1 MFTGRDRIDDLK
13 FMLNSVKETGNN
25 KSFRVEFKVNQ
36 FENIVKDIEDDLD
49 ELDELRDVQD
59 TLVDFEDFVKIFK
72 DRIELFHTNNLGFPT
87 YGFIIGFDTYYVSKE
102 EYELMEKIFRVVK

>member
-13 FMLNSVKETGNN
+13 LMIECEKQHEKEN
-25 KSFRVEFKVNQ
+25 
-36 FENIVKDIEDDLD
+36 FEVSYKMEDFEQLVKDIEDDLD

-59 TLVDFEDFVKIFK
+59 TLVDFEDFVKFFK
-72 DRIELFHTNNLGFPT
+72 DRIELFYTHEEGIPT

>member
-1 MFTGRDRIDDLK
+1 MFTGRDRIDNLK
-13 FMLNSVKETGNN
+13 FMLNSAKETGN

-36 FENIVKDIEDDLD
+36 FENIIEDIEDDLD

-72 DRIELFHTNNLGFPT
+72 NKIELFHTNNLGFPT